1 VNDRIKI
8 LLALPVT
15 RKVALALAF
24 AGLVIANKKLGLG
37 LENGDLGMIAAGIV
51 AAILG
56 IAYEDAHKSLP
67 QHPQP
72 PKPNPPPEGP

>member
-1 VNDRIKI
+1 MNDRLRI

-67 QHPQP
+67 P
-72 PKPNPPPEGP
+72 PKDKPPAGP

>member
-1 VNDRIKI
+1 MNDRMKI
-8 LLALPVT
+8 LLTLPAT

-24 AGLVIANKKLGLG
+24 GALVVLNKKLALG
-37 LENGDLGMIAAGIV
+37 LESGDLGMIAAGVV

-67 QHPQP
+67 SKPQDP
-72 PKPNPPPEGP
+72 PAGP

>member
-1 VNDRIKI
+1 MNDRLKI

-15 RKVALALAF
+15 RKVALAIAF
-24 AGLVIANKKLGLG
+24 GVLVALNKKLGLG
-37 LENGDLGMIAAGIV
+37 LEASDLGMIAAGVV

-67 QHPQP
+67 APPEPEKPQP
-72 PKPNPPPEGP
+72 PKP